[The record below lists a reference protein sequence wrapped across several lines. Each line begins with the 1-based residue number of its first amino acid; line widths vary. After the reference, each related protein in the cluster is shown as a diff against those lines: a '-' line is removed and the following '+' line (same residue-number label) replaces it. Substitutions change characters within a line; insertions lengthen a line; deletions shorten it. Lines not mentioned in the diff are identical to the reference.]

1 MDKRTDQVNS
11 RGCGK
16 SLWSD
21 SYKEARPNNLKTWL
35 YITEKAIGNLQMS
48 FSWGKSIPS
57 FVLASL
63 WLPDDTWFQN
73 LLSHFSFAVH
83 ICTYGFGASQAVKWH
98 SGVMSWVG
106 RDSEQ
111 AEMLGRERR
120 ISGGAPETC
129 AHCCANMRKTR
140 QTRNAA
146 QRRHVYACVNIF
158 SVYLIFSMHPIHRAP
173 SACHLHH
180 P

>member
-1 MDKRTDQVNS
+1 MVVHYWKGHRKSSDVFQL
-11 RGCGK
+11 GK
-16 SLWSD
+16 KYPIICFS
-21 SYKEARPNNLKTWL
+21 
-35 YITEKAIGNLQMS
+35 ITMTTRWYMIS
-48 FSWGKSIPS
+48 KSS
-57 FVLASL
+57 
-63 WLPDDTWFQN
+63 
-73 LLSHFSFAVH
+73 SHFSFVVQ

>member
-11 RGCGK
+11 RECGK

-73 LLSHFSFAVH
+73 LLSHFSFMVH
-83 ICTYGFGASQAVKWH
+83 ICTYGFGASHAVKWH

-111 AEMLGRERR
+111 AEMGPLRPVHIVVLTWGKLDKQGTQHKEDM
-120 ISGGAPETC
+120 C
-129 AHCCANMRKTR
+129 MRVLT
-140 QTRNAA
+140 
-146 QRRHVYACVNIF
+146 F
-158 SVYLIFSMHPIHRAP
+158 
-173 SACHLHH
+173 SACT
-180 P
+180 